1 MCVASAQVVCT
12 ERKEPLCI
20 LWLSAMRLQISSA
33 VFAQRSNPR
42 SRQTSRMCR
51 WSYLMLFI
59 LPSFQTAHLASP
71 EVWPKRSSLQ
81 SLRWTGLWIRSRHA
95 WVIVE
100 WCGMS
105 SGAARYYDDHS
116 WADIPS
122 AGILQRVCNLKIS
135 TLVLSCCMLLP
146 SWHILTSLDLGFTFV
161 NIWRHLKQEG
171 LSEPFNHSEPSW
183 TISHPVRLVVV
194 AIGEPSSL
202 TSYMVL
208 STCVALWSPQIRK
221 LQRQW
226 SLIGTP
232 IK

>member
-1 MCVASAQVVCT
+1 MCVASAKVVCT

-33 VFAQRSNPR
+33 FFAQRSNPR

-59 LPSFQTAHLASP
+59 LPSFPAHVALP
-71 EVWPKRSSLQ
+71 KVWPKRSSLP
-81 SLRWTGLWIRSRHA
+81 SLRWTGLSIRSRHA

-100 WCGMS
+100 WCGMCGMS

-116 WADIPS
+116 WADIPG

-135 TLVLSCCMLLP
+135 LDWYWVAA
-146 SWHILTSLDLGFTFV
+146 ILAYLDFSSDLGFTFV

-171 LSEPFNHSEPSW
+171 LSEP
-183 TISHPVRLVVV
+183 
-194 AIGEPSSL
+194 
-202 TSYMVL
+202 
-208 STCVALWSPQIRK
+208 
-221 LQRQW
+221 
-226 SLIGTP
+226 
-232 IK
+232 